1 MSYYLDTSVVVALV
15 LRDSHT
21 TKAEAWLE
29 HAAPACVVS
38 DFCALEFASVVS
50 RQVRMSHL
58 STADG
63 SAVLDVFDE
72 WIAKT
77 AQVVTSS
84 GEHMEAASRM
94 VRNFDTKLSTP
105 DAIHLAV
112 AKHHGLVLATFDE
125 RLGDAA
131 RRENVKIVVPE

>member
-1 MSYYLDTSVVVALV
+1 VSHYLDTSIVVALV
-15 LRDSHT
+15 LRDAHT
-21 TKAEAWLE
+21 AKAEAWLE
-29 HAAPACVVS
+29 HAAPACIVS
-38 DFCALEFASVVS
+38 DFCTLEFASVVS

-72 WIAKT
+72 WIART

-84 GEHMEAASRM
+84 GEHMEAAGRM
-94 VRNFDTKLSTP
+94 VRDFDTKLSAP

-112 AKHHGLVLATFDE
+112 AKQRGLVLVTFDE
-125 RLGDAA
+125 RLGEAA
-131 RRENVKIVVPE
+131 RRENVKVVIPE

>member
-1 MSYYLDTSVVVALV
+1 MNCYLDTSVVVALV

-21 TKAEAWLE
+21 AKAEAWLE
-29 HAAPACVVS
+29 HAAPACIVS
-38 DFCALEFASVVS
+38 DFCVIEFASVVS

-58 STADG
+58 SRVDG
-63 SAVLDVFDE
+63 SAVLDLFDE
-72 WIAKT
+72 WIART

-84 GEHMEAASRM
+84 GEHMEAAGRM
-94 VRNFDTKLSTP
+94 IRDFDTKLSAP

-112 AKHHGLVLATFDE
+112 AKHRGLVLVTFDQ
-125 RLGDAA
+125 RLSDAA

>member
-1 MSYYLDTSVVVALV
+1 MNCYLDTSVVVALV

-21 TKAEAWLE
+21 PRAEAWLE
-29 HAAPACVVS
+29 QSAPACIVS

-58 STADG
+58 SRIDG
-63 SAVLDVFDE
+63 SAVLDLFDE
-72 WIAKT
+72 WIART

-84 GEHMEAASRM
+84 GEHIEAAGRM
-94 VRNFDTKLSTP
+94 VRDFDSKLSAP

-112 AKHHGLVLATFDE
+112 AKLRGLVLVTFDQ

>member
-1 MSYYLDTSVVVALV
+1 MNCYLDTSVIVALV
-15 LRDSHT
+15 LRDLHT
-21 TKAEAWLE
+21 AKAEAWLE
-29 HAAPACVVS
+29 HTAPACIVS
-38 DFCALEFASVVS
+38 DFCAIEFASVVS

-63 SAVLDVFDE
+63 SAALDLFDE
-72 WIAKT
+72 WIARA

-84 GEHMEAASRM
+84 GEHMEAAGRM
-94 VRNFDTKLSTP
+94 VRNFDTKLSAP

-125 RLGDAA
+125 RLGD
-131 RRENVKIVVPE
+131 VKTVVPE